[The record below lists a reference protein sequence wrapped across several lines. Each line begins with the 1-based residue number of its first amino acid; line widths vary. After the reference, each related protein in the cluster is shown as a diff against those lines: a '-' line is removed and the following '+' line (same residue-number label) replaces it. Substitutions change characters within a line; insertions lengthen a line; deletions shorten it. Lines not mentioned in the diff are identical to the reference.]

1 MRNTFVDLHGIRAF
15 GSNFGFVISESPIS
29 SDILPFSVLL
39 GSRNK
44 SDLVVSLPL
53 EGEARCHDQ
62 PLPEVRRPEVER
74 VKLTPLDWEAGLI
87 NSRTSTW
94 RSVAASFDLRPVP
107 LASQSRFPA
116 RVISF
121 LDYEILFL
129 GRVDRVPCF
138 LWMIRFV
145 SYIRLLFSFGRS
157 EEHEGI
163 LTLAVT
169 SPE

>member
-1 MRNTFVDLHGIRAF
+1 MCIIPLIKIQELRNTFVDLHGIKAF
-15 GSNFGFVISESPIS
+15 GLNFGFVISESPIS

-74 VKLTPLDWEAGLI
+74 VKLT
-87 NSRTSTW
+87 R
-94 RSVAASFDLRPVP
+94 RRVAASFDLRPVP

-138 LWMIRFV
+138 L
-145 SYIRLLFSFGRS
+145 
-157 EEHEGI
+157 
-163 LTLAVT
+163 
-169 SPE
+169 